1 MLQTQR
7 LRGKKQILKASNPKI
22 PALKAKFTQRQKD
35 NDNERVGEEKSEFD
49 MQSKLVSQALDMIYE
64 KSGRKGISLINQF

>member
-35 NDNERVGEEKSEFD
+35 NDNERVGEEKS
-49 MQSKLVSQALDMIYE
+49 
-64 KSGRKGISLINQF
+64 